1 MKHRL
6 FVFIFC
12 TIIAPQIAEAQYSFT
27 ISHYTTGNCNI
38 GGYNFDSYWRA
49 LGSRWPDGGYFGPF
63 NTLSSCESA
72 RQYILTIPDT
82 YNINTGSCRIH
93 YGATPCTG
101 FSVGSVDYGNSN
113 DIILGVSKGR
123 SFYSPNSLEQILNWE
138 KDDEQRQKALNYDY
152 ETYTEAQY
160 INTGNENFN
169 KEREKERN
177 GWYLDTDKPFR
188 SLNIDEK
195 GGINTHSRDLGPISL
210 KDEFDKVAM
219 AQDFSSM
226 ANKENVE
233 RYVDFCNNLHLADLF
248 TNLDHPFEGDLTML
262 LHQKF
267 KDASGFDVDA
277 IMQKLPSERTEAE
290 KQALIDYQEFRKQ
303 VTENIIEEINNKI
316 DSKKEFKMAVL
327 ASDSYKYSTNNFIEE
342 LGYQKIDYKSLDDT
356 NPIKTFAEIIYYA
369 NESNYE
375 TGFHANLYYDA
386 TSNEYTISFE
396 GSNLEPG
403 KSIWDAVK
411 HLSLGPIKDI
421 YNDWVKTNAVQA
433 LGGIPDQYVLAAM
446 IGYSIPKNIKVNIT
460 GHSLGG
466 GLASIAGA
474 ISGAPT
480 YTYNAEGVNKNIIS
494 SFNLEEKVRMKD
506 FQIKSIRSD
515 DDPLTSAQ
523 EGSIRIN
530 SIETINN
537 TSEILKK
544 ANKIYDENITYYS
557 NENSIIN
564 NSAKEVNIIAN
575 SGIKKT
581 KKTLDNLSSGLE
593 NNDLGAPALGEKKEI
608 TTGEGHS
615 IDGLIIALSYTD
627 KTYDAIKNNI
637 YEKGHHVEYQ
647 TQETILIYTGE

>member
-303 VTENIIEEINNKI
+303 VTENIIKEIDNTIAHKEEIKYFEMAALSENCYKDSDHAFLSRTNYKKVDTDFFEENTPMKNLSALI
-316 DSKKEFKMAVL
+316 D
-327 ASDSYKYSTNNFIEE
+327 DCNSTN
-342 LGYQKIDYKSLDDT
+342 S
-356 NPIKTFAEIIYYA
+356 
-369 NESNYE
+369 E
-375 TGFHANLYYDA
+375 TGFHAEIYYNEK
-386 TSNEYTISFE
+386 TNEYTIAFE
-396 GSNLEPG
+396 GTNFDEWNDVG
-403 KSIWDAVK
+403 KTD
-411 HLSLGPIKDI
+411 LLL
-421 YNDWVKTNAVQA
+421 A
-433 LGGIPDQYVLAAM
+433 LGMTPEQYKKANRIADFL
-446 IGYSIPKNIKVNIT
+446 SSPNFPSDIKINIT

-466 GLASIAGA
+466 GLASIVGLKT
-474 ISGAPT
+474 GKPT
-480 YTYNAEGVNKNIIS
+480 YTYNAAGLNKSNINEFGLTEKINNNDTKNI
-494 SFNLEEKVRMKD
+494 KA
-506 FQIKSIRSD
+506 FQSNQ
-515 DDPLTSAQ
+515 DPLTSAQ
-523 EGSIRIN
+523 EGELKANIIVGTTIICPQAGAVLTAGATTGHIGAPTVGN
-530 SIETINN
+530 KETVWNY
-537 TSEILKK
+537 SGDGSFLKK
-544 ANKIYDENITYYS
+544 DGHKI
-557 NENSIIN
+557 
-564 NSAKEVNIIAN
+564 V
-575 SGIKKT
+575 
-581 KKTLDNLSSGLE
+581 
-593 NNDLGAPALGEKKEI
+593 PMV
-608 TTGEGHS
+608 
-615 IDGLIIALSYTD
+615 SYLAGPVSQ
-627 KTYDAIKNNI
+627 YESIKNNI